1 MFMKNQIAIF
11 LFSILFVLGGCE
23 KDENEN
29 EYLVS
34 ENFSEESHNAGKD
47 CMSCH
52 APGGN
57 GDGWFTVAGTVY
69 DKQLGEPLANGVVEL
84 TTEPQ
89 SEGSI
94 IATIE
99 VDAKGNFYTTEA
111 INPADGLYATVESQ
125 DGNKVYMISEITN
138 GSCNS
143 CHGSSTDKIWV
154 E

>member
-1 MFMKNQIAIF
+1 MKNRIAIV
-11 LFSILFVLGGCE
+11 LFSIFFVLVGCE
-23 KDENEN
+23 KDENGN

-34 ENFSEESHNAGKD
+34 ENFSEESHNAGED

-52 APGGN
+52 VPGGN
-57 GDGWFTVAGTVY
+57 ADGWFTVAGSVFNKEL
-69 DKQLGEPLANGVVEL
+69 DELATNGVVEL

-89 SEGSI
+89 SAGSI

-99 VDAKGNFYTTEA
+99 IDAKGNFYTTEA
-111 INPADGLYATVESQ
+111 INLAGGLYATVESQ
-125 DGNKVYMISEITN
+125 DGSKAYMITEVTT

>member
-1 MFMKNQIAIF
+1 MKNQIAIF
-11 LFSILFVLGGCE
+11 LFSILFILAACE
-23 KDENEN
+23 KEENEN
-29 EYLVS
+29 DYLVS
-34 ENFSEESHNAGKD
+34 ENFSEESHNAGED

-52 APGGN
+52 VPCGN
-57 GDGWFTVAGTVY
+57 ADGWFTVAGTVY
-69 DKQLGEPLANGVVEL
+69 DKQLEEPMPNGVIEL

-89 SEGSI
+89 SEGNI

-111 INPADGLYATVESQ
+111 INLAVGLYATVESQ
-125 DGNKVYMISEITN
+125 DGNKVYMISEVTN